1 MHDLDRFLIN
11 PADIKR
17 ITLLQ
22 PTSLFKSRFESD
34 SQDLTM
40 FVKTIKRHYDR
51 VNADESIADEDK
63 IDALLMKLGAEFL
76 MSQEDRV
83 YVFQKGELTAKF
95 DAKHARAYHFK
106 DYVVKDMN
114 KLFHGF

>member
-51 VNADESIADEDK
+51 INADESIADEDK

-83 YVFQKGELTAKF
+83 YVCQKGELTAKF
-95 DAKHARAYHFK
+95 DAKHARGCHTA
-106 DYVVKDMN
+106 DDAVSGTTQ
-114 KLFHGF
+114 LFH

>member
-1 MHDLDRFLIN
+1 MHDRDRFSLN
-11 PADIKR
+11 SKDIER
-17 ITLLQ
+17 ITLIQLF
-22 PTSLFKSRFESD
+22 SLIKSRFASD
-34 SQDLTM
+34 SQDFTM
-40 FVKTIKRHYDR
+40 FVKTIRRHYDR
-51 VNADESIADEDK
+51 INADDSIADEDK

-76 MSQEDRV
+76 ISQEDRV
-83 YVFQKGELTAKF
+83 YIFQKGELTAKF